1 MMKKGQR
8 ICLEVNDGERVVYLF
23 RGEKNEEMK
32 KKSEGKK

>member
-1 MMKKGQR
+1 
-8 ICLEVNDGERVVYLF
+8 VNDGERVVYLF